1 MCNCLAP
8 CDARAVPAVGA
19 AGGTHPPR
27 SPTAARHQRSARC
40 EMPTAGMSCPDHCR
54 HRPGSSPL
62 QHTAIQSWRM
72 GSLLK
77 FEKGVWADALNHKHR
92 IRSFRLLMQ
101 HGDHGGS
108 RVCKEKPAPVSP
120 RRWSPRSLT
129 RWTWRAAAQNLPGS
143 RLALMHTTFRNSQS
157 QSRTFGNR
165 TTKRRPLSDD
175 CSWQV
180 SPVTSTG

>member
-1 MCNCLAP
+1 MGLRSGIEDKLLDQAGKLLRCFTDMCNCLAP

-72 GSLLK
+72 GSLVK

-108 RVCKEKPAPVSP
+108 RVCKEK
-120 RRWSPRSLT
+120 
-129 RWTWRAAAQNLPGS
+129 
-143 RLALMHTTFRNSQS
+143 
-157 QSRTFGNR
+157 
-165 TTKRRPLSDD
+165 RPLSHLEGGL
-175 CSWQV
+175 Q
-180 SPVTSTG
+180 GA